1 MFVESLYKMIAG
13 GASDLSIFFLPEPHA
28 IEFHLN
34 FYKDFVSSLHSNN
47 HRFACPDLF
56 MTENNN
62 ASEIELIERAKA
74 GDKKALSKI
83 VKDNEQLV
91 FNSALRLVGNTEE
104 AECVMQ
110 ETFLKVF
117 QALPTFKG
125 ESSLSTWIYRIATN
139 FALMRLRD
147 RKKEFNGFDDIDL
160 KVSKSTMEAFNRSV
174 GNNPQRAV
182 ENVELREQMEAAIDE
197 LPSKFK
203 SVFVLKDIEGLSLK
217 EIADMNDMSLP
228 ADKYNL
234 HRARL
239 FLRNRLD
246 DYAES
251 ENLSV

>member
-1 MFVESLYKMIAG
+1 M
-13 GASDLSIFFLPEPHA
+13 SD
-28 IEFHLN
+28 
-34 FYKDFVSSLHSNN
+34 KDNSS
-47 HRFACPDLF
+47 
-56 MTENNN
+56 
-62 ASEIELIERAKA
+62 ELELVERAKN
-74 GDKKALSKI
+74 GDKKALSTI

-147 RKKEFNGFDDIDL
+147 RKKEFNGFEDIDL

-174 GNNPQRAV
+174 GNNPHRAV
-182 ENVELREQMEAAIDE
+182 ENVELRERMEAAIEE
-197 LPSKFK
+197 LPAKFK
-203 SVFVLKDIEGLSLK
+203 SVFVLKDIEGMSLK
-217 EIADMNDMSLP
+217 EIAELNDMSLP
-228 ADKYNL
+228 AVKSNL

-239 FLRNRLD
+239 FLRNRLAE
-246 DYAES
+246 YAERES
-251 ENLSV
+251 LAV